1 MSDDGVRAVVG
12 GRFGA
17 LRSCVIGV
25 HGCFLISRYASRY
38 TLLVLFLVH
47 RRLSLL
53 MGDSLGKCSIV
64 SDRTYFVS
72 SFFICSKAALESLEV
87 GSCSILLRR
96 HYGSVLH
103 NAFQQC
109 SFLRP

>member
-17 LRSCVIGV
+17 LRFCVTGVDGCSCA
-25 HGCFLISRYASRY
+25 LRYASRY
-38 TLLVLFLVH
+38 TLPVLFLVH

-64 SDRTYFVS
+64 T
-72 SFFICSKAALESLEV
+72 ALTLSHLSLYV
-87 GSCSILLRR
+87 FKLLRR
-96 HYGSVLH
+96 VL
-103 NAFQQC
+103 
-109 SFLRP
+109 R